1 MFVRHDEL
9 MTWHLVVCSSGC
21 FHAAG
26 ALQYDFEAGVA
37 RDLTAR
43 RGWQRAE
50 IQVGQIHYHC
60 DHD

>member
-1 MFVRHDEL
+1 MEAEARFATLLESGMFVRHDEL

-43 RGWQRAE
+43 RGMAKS
-50 IQVGQIHYHC
+50 
-60 DHD
+60 